1 MTGSAPGATGLTR
14 AHAWV
19 GVALLAL
26 AAWLGWHAAR
36 LTYYSSLGPG
46 PGFFPRW
53 LCVALACLAL
63 VVIAQALRAPRAAR
77 AGEAGPSGSALAR
90 IAMVVAAL
98 ALAGPALDILGFR
111 AAMAGVCLVVV
122 LVLGCRSPAQIA
134 IAVLVGGPGAQL
146 LFADA
151 LGVAL
156 PAGWLGL

>member
-36 LTYYSSLGPG
+36 LTYSSSLGPG

-63 VVIAQALRAPRAAR
+63 VVIAQAFRAPRAAEDPP
-77 AGEAGPSGSALAR
+77 AGSALAR
-90 IAMVVAAL
+90 IAMVVAML
-98 ALAGPALDILGFR
+98 ALTGPALDILGFR
-111 AAMAGVCLVVV
+111 AAMAGFCLAVMV
-122 LVLGCRSPAQIA
+122 VLGCRSPAQIA
-134 IAVLVGGPGAQL
+134 IAVLLGGPGAHL
-146 LFADA
+146 LFAEA

-156 PAGWLGL
+156 PAGRLGL